1 MPDILLTFGL
11 IAIVLVVTALAS
23 GAVERSPLTFP
34 LLFLGLG
41 FLLGERGVGLIEIG
55 PHSLLLEVVATLTLS
70 LVLFLDAVNLQVYE
84 LGKRWL
90 VPFLILGPGTGL
102 IIALTAV
109 PLSLL
114 LGFGWLM
121 AFVGGAV
128 LASTDPVVLREIVRD
143 PRIPRSVRQVL
154 KIEAGMN
161 DIVVLP
167 VILVLIAVIQAQG
180 LGAGEWSV
188 FLAKLLLLGPAIGFI
203 IGGLGSWSITKVDH
217 HMRVRRE
224 HQAVYGIGLVLAA
237 YAAATAVGGDGFL
250 SAFAAGLAV
259 TLLNQSLCDC
269 FLEYGE
275 VTSEMAMLLAFV
287 LFGAVLSGML
297 GTVNLPLALAL
308 AGLVVFVIRPS
319 VLNLVLARSK
329 MSWEAKLFVSWFGPR
344 GLNSLLLALLVVQAG
359 IPGGELLLAV
369 VGVVVIASVAIH
381 GASGAP
387 VSAWYERRVATAT
400 LAEERESTADALFTS
415 NDGEAPRITPE
426 ELQVL
431 LSGTNPPTVL
441 DVRTRSR
448 YEQDNAQIPG
458 SIRVLPDQVTEWV
471 DTNKPEGLVVAYCT

>member
-1 MPDILLTFGL
+1 MLAFGL
-11 IAIVLVVTALAS
+11 IAAVLVVTALAS

-41 FLLGERGVGLIEIG
+41 VLLGERGVGLLQIG
-55 PHSLLLEVVATLTLS
+55 PHSPILEVVATLTLS
-70 LVLFLDAVNLQVYE
+70 LVLFLDAVNLQVHE
-84 LGKRWL
+84 LGKRWI

-114 LGFGWLM
+114 LGFSWLM

-143 PRIPRSVRQVL
+143 TRIPRSVRQVL

-180 LGAGEWSV
+180 GSAGDWSV
-188 FLAKLLLLGPAIGFI
+188 FLAKLLLLGPAIGFV
-203 IGGLGSWSITKVDH
+203 IGGLGSWLMTKVDH

-237 YAAATAVGGDGFL
+237 YAAATVVGGDGFL

-287 LFGAVLSGML
+287 LFGAVLSNML
-297 GTVNLPLALAL
+297 GTINLPLTLGL
-308 AGLVVFVIRPS
+308 AGLVVFVIRPAI
-319 VLNLVLARSK
+319 LNLVLARAK
-329 MSWEAKLFVSWFGPR
+329 MSWEAKAFVSWFGPR
-344 GLNSLLLALLVVQAG
+344 GLNSLLLALLVVQAD
-359 IPGGELLLAV
+359 IPSAEFLLAA

-381 GASGAP
+381 GASAAP
-387 VSAWYERRVATAT
+387 VSAWYERRVNTAT
-400 LAEERESTADALFTS
+400 LAEEREGTADALFS
-415 NDGEAPRITPE
+415 GHDGEVARITPD

-431 LSGTNPPTVL
+431 LAGTNPPTVL
-441 DVRTRSR
+441 DVRTRSS
-448 YEQDNAQIPG
+448 YERDGAQIPG
-458 SIRVLPDQVTEWV
+458 SVRVLPDQVTEWV
-471 DTNKPEGLVVAYCT
+471 DVNKPEGLVVTYCT